1 MGLGLR
7 SVFELIR
14 ESRSSY
20 PELCTK
26 ALSALLDVVQGQQP
40 EGLKAEPAEVIG
52 KSPKATEIDVFVV
65 SVIYFYYIQ
74 IMPTNILFV
83 K

>member
-1 MGLGLR
+1 MLNFMFGSKLSQTVGVGLR

-14 ESRSSY
+14 ESRTTY

-40 EGLKAEPAEVIG
+40 EGLKLEPAEVIG
-52 KSPKATEIDVFVV
+52 
-65 SVIYFYYIQ
+65 
-74 IMPTNILFV
+74 
-83 K
+83 